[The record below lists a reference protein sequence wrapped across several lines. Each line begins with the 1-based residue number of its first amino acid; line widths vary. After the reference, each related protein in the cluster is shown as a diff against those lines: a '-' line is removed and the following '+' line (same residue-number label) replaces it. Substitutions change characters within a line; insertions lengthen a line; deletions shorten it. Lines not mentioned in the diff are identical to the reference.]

1 MRQILFSAVAWAL
14 FSFSAGGAAPRP
26 GQLLPDDTLF
36 VLSVPN
42 WETAVAEFN
51 RSAIGRLWN
60 DPAVKPVKEN
70 FLERFSA
77 ELTGPLKTELGI
89 SLADYSELFRG
100 QVTFAVTRSG
110 WGENSDGKAGV
121 LLLIDAKEERER
133 LHRLLTELRTKWVD
147 SGRQIR
153 NETIRDVEFSSL
165 IARGGDLG
173 GLLSAAFMES
183 GPSGVSGQ
191 STGNSGEDE
200 FEITFGQSGSLLL
213 IGNSVKEMEKV
224 LIRQSGGMVPA
235 LEEHPDFQIIRS
247 EGFQDAMGFS
257 WVHFSPIYDS
267 FARQAGSLAAGS
279 QSNNPLA
286 PRPDKILAA
295 TGLNALKSIA
305 VRVNGMDNGIFA
317 ELFLGVPR
325 GAREGVFKALVAEAK
340 DSGPPPFVPLNAVRF
355 SRWRLD
361 GRKAWESFES
371 MLAGVSPELGALV
384 QMGLATAGK
393 DKDPNFDL
401 RSSLFGNLGDDFIV
415 YEKAP
420 SSATL
425 SDLSSAP
432 AVFLVGSP
440 NAEQLVLAL
449 KAGAALLPV
458 APSNSGLKE
467 REFLGRK
474 VYSIPLPSLP
484 SVGGA
489 MPVKRSFSF
498 SATGRYVVLSSDV
511 AMLEE
516 FIRSGDSGIRSLRE
530 TTGLTEA
537 AQRVGG
543 MGTGFF
549 GFENQRENVRVTLET
564 FRNDLARIEKLL
576 SGGSNGKSASVAEW
590 LDFSLLPPFETISKY
605 FHFLVY
611 SGGTMPQGLT
621 WKLFAPPPPDL
632 QP

>member
-1 MRQILFSAVAWAL
+1 M
-14 FSFSAGGAAPRP
+14 PRP

-36 VLSVPN
+36 VLAVPD

-70 FLERFSA
+70 FLERFSS
-77 ELTGPLKTELGI
+77 ELAGPLEKELGI
-89 SLADYSELFRG
+89 LFSDYSELFRG
-100 QVTFAVTRSG
+100 QITFAVTRSG
-110 WGENSDGKAGV
+110 LGENSDGKAGV
-121 LLLIDAKEERER
+121 MLLIDTKEESER
-133 LHRLLTELRTKWVD
+133 LQRLVTELRAKWVE
-147 SGRQIR
+147 SEREIR
-153 NETIRDVEFSSL
+153 SERIRDVEFSSL
-165 IARGGDLG
+165 IVRGGDFS
-173 GLLSAAFMES
+173 GLLSTVFQE
-183 GPSGVSGQ
+183 SGVSGQ
-191 STGNSGEDE
+191 SAGNSGEDE

-224 LIRQSGGMVPA
+224 LIRQSGGLVPA

-247 EGFQDAMGFS
+247 EGFQDAVGFG
-257 WVHFSPIYDS
+257 WVHFNSIYDLLV
-267 FARQAGSLAAGS
+267 RQAESSASSA
-279 QSNNPLA
+279 QASNPFA
-286 PRPDKILAA
+286 PRTDKILAA

-305 VRVNGMDNGIFA
+305 VRVNGMENGIFS

-325 GAREGVFKALVAEAK
+325 QSREGVFEALVAEAK
-340 DSGPPPFVPLNAVRF
+340 DSGPPPFVPLDAVRF

-371 MLAGVSPELGALV
+371 MLSKVSPELGALV

-393 DKDPNFDL
+393 GKDPNFDL

-420 SSATL
+420 RSATL
-425 SDLSSAP
+425 ADLNSAP

-440 NAEQLVLAL
+440 KAEQLALAL

-458 APSNSGLKE
+458 ALDDSGLSE

-474 VYSIPLPSLP
+474 VYSIPLPTLP
-484 SVGGA
+484 SIGGA
-489 MPVKRSFSF
+489 VPVKRSFSF
-498 SATGRYVVLSSDV
+498 AATGRYVVLSSDV

-516 FIRSGDSGIRSLRE
+516 FIRTGDSGNRSLRDKD
-530 TTGLTEA
+530 GLNQA

-549 GFENQRENVRVTLET
+549 GYENQRENVRVTLET
-564 FRNDLARIEKLL
+564 FKNDLARIEKLL
-576 SGGSNGKSASVAEW
+576 SGGSKGTSASVTEW

-611 SGGTMPQGLT
+611 SGGAVPQGLA
-621 WKLFAPPPPDL
+621 WRIFAPPPPES

>member
-1 MRQILFSAVAWAL
+1 MRQILFAACAWAL
-14 FSFSAGGAAPRP
+14 LSVSAGGAMPRP

-36 VLSVPN
+36 VLAVPD

-70 FLERFSA
+70 FLERFSS
-77 ELTGPLKTELGI
+77 ELAGPLEKELGI
-89 SLADYSELFRG
+89 LFSDYSELFRG
-100 QVTFAVTRSG
+100 QITFAVTRSG
-110 WGENSDGKAGV
+110 LGENSDGKAGV
-121 LLLIDAKEERER
+121 MLLIDTKEESER
-133 LHRLLTELRTKWVD
+133 LQRLVTELRAKWVE
-147 SGRQIR
+147 SEREIR
-153 NETIRDVEFSSL
+153 SERIRDVEFSSL
-165 IARGGDLG
+165 IVRGGDFS
-173 GLLSAAFMES
+173 GLLSTVFQE
-183 GPSGVSGQ
+183 SGVSGQ
-191 STGNSGEDE
+191 SAGNSGEDE

-224 LIRQSGGMVPA
+224 LIRQSGGLVPA

-247 EGFQDAMGFS
+247 EGFQDAVGFG
-257 WVHFSPIYDS
+257 WVHFNSIYDLLV
-267 FARQAGSLAAGS
+267 RQAESSASSA
-279 QSNNPLA
+279 QASNPFA
-286 PRPDKILAA
+286 PRTDKILAA

-305 VRVNGMDNGIFA
+305 VRVNGMENGIFS

-325 GAREGVFKALVAEAK
+325 QSREGVFEALVAEAK
-340 DSGPPPFVPLNAVRF
+340 DSGPPPFVPLDAVRF

-371 MLAGVSPELGALV
+371 MLSKVSPELGALV

-393 DKDPNFDL
+393 GKDPNFDL

-420 SSATL
+420 RSATL
-425 SDLSSAP
+425 ADLNSAP

-440 NAEQLVLAL
+440 KAEQLALAL

-458 APSNSGLKE
+458 ALDDSGLSE

-474 VYSIPLPSLP
+474 VYSIPLPTLP
-484 SVGGA
+484 SIGGA
-489 MPVKRSFSF
+489 VPVKRSFSF
-498 SATGRYVVLSSDV
+498 AATGRYVVLSSDV

-516 FIRSGDSGIRSLRE
+516 FIRTGDSGNRSLRDKD
-530 TTGLTEA
+530 GLNQA

-549 GFENQRENVRVTLET
+549 GYENQRENVRVTLET
-564 FRNDLARIEKLL
+564 FKNDLARIEKLL
-576 SGGSNGKSASVAEW
+576 SGGSKGTSASVTEW

-611 SGGTMPQGLT
+611 SGGAVPQGLA
-621 WKLFAPPPPDL
+621 WRIFAPPPPES